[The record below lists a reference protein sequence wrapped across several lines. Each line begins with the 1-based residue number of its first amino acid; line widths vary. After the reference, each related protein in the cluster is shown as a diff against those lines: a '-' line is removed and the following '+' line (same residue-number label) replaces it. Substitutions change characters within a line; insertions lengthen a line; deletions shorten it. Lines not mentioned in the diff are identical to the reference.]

1 MRPTSDRV
9 REAVF
14 ARLEDL
20 AGARVLDLYAGTGA
34 LGIEALSRGAA
45 SAVFVERA
53 PAALAVLRANL
64 AALGLEGVSR
74 VLGMDV
80 RAALRRLAREGQR
93 HDLVLADPPYA
104 AGEVEAVLRGVAEA
118 GILSPGATLVIE
130 TSRRHPPG
138 AVPGLARLDERR
150 YGDTLVVRFVP
161 QGGEPPGAEE
171 ER

>member
-1 MRPTSDRV
+1 V

-14 ARLEDL
+14 ARLGDL
-20 AGARVLDLYAGTGA
+20 AGARVLELYAGTGA

-53 PAALAVLRANL
+53 PAVLSVLRANL

-80 RAALRRLAREGQR
+80 RTALRRLAREGLG
-93 HDLVLADPPYA
+93 HDLVLVDPPYA
-104 AGEVEAVLRGVAEA
+104 ASETEAVLRAVAGA
-118 GILSPGATLVIE
+118 GILAPGATLVIE

-138 AVPGLARLDERR
+138 PVPGLARLDERR
-150 YGDTLVVRFVP
+150 YGDTLVVRFAP
-161 QGGEPPGAEE
+161 QGGELPRAEE
-171 ER
+171 EQ